1 MKKRYFVL
9 VTVILITIV
18 VLFSGC
24 SSSKSAPSAPGTGD
38 MPIPAPAPE
47 SSGISRIF
55 SGSDESSPNVMYD
68 TDTGTPTDDLERK
81 IIKNGNLTIEVKDVI
96 VAIDDITTIT
106 NELGGYIVSSNKYT
120 NDETRG
126 MVAIRVPADKFD
138 EAFERIRSIAD
149 ETPYEN
155 KASTDVTEEY
165 TDLEAQLRNLEATEA
180 QYLELLK
187 KAESVEDMVTVQ
199 RELSQVRG
207 EIERIEGRMKYID
220 RTSDMSYIEINI
232 RENQTIAQKKWNP
245 SETLIA
251 AANGFITFLKVLVN
265 VIIWVAIFCPVWIP
279 ILVIVIRRRRKK
291 KAMAKQ
297 DQVKP

>member
-1 MKKRYFVL
+1 MP
-9 VTVILITIV
+9 T
-18 VLFSGC
+18 
-24 SSSKSAPSAPGTGD
+24 SSPAPGIAV
-38 MPIPAPAPE
+38 PPAPAPE

-55 SGSDESSPNVMYD
+55 SGSGSSNQNVAYD
-68 TDTGTPTDDLERK
+68 MDSGPATDLERK
-81 IIKNGNLTIEVKDVI
+81 IIKNGRISIEVNNVI
-96 VAIDDITTIT
+96 NAIDDITTIT
-106 NELGGYIVSSNKYT
+106 KELGGYIVSSNKYS
-120 NDETRG
+120 NDETHG

-155 KASTDVTEEY
+155 KESIDVTEEY

-207 EIERIEGRMKYID
+207 EIERIEGRMKYIE

-232 RENQTIAQKKWNP
+232 GEVQSLKQTKWNP
-245 SETLIA
+245 AQTFTSA
-251 AANGFITFLKVLVN
+251 VNGFIAFLKGLYV
-265 VIIWVAIFCPVWIP
+265 VIIWIAMFCPIWIP
-279 ILVIVIRRRRKK
+279 VLVIVIRRRRKK
-291 KAMAKQ
+291 KAKRDSAEQ
-297 DQVKP
+297 

>member
-1 MKKRYFVL
+1 
-9 VTVILITIV
+9 
-18 VLFSGC
+18 
-24 SSSKSAPSAPGTGD
+24 
-38 MPIPAPAPE
+38 
-47 SSGISRIF
+47 
-55 SGSDESSPNVMYD
+55 MYD
-68 TDTGTPTDDLERK
+68 VGTNIATGDLERK
-81 IIKNGNLTIEVKDVI
+81 IIKNGTLTIEVKN
-96 VAIDDITTIT
+96 VANTIDDITAIT
-106 NELGGYIVSSNKYT
+106 NELGGYVVSSNKYT

-126 MVAIRVPADKFD
+126 TVAIRIPADKFD

-232 RENQTIAQKKWNP
+232 RENQTITQKKWNP
-245 SETLIA
+245 SETLIS
-251 AANGFITFLKVLVN
+251 AANGFITFLKFLVN
-265 VIIWVAIFCPVWIP
+265 IIIWVAIFCPVWIP

-297 DQVKP
+297 DSVK